1 MNGTSIEGP
10 GYQQQWSGMYSG
22 TMGGV
27 GEEQEEAGKV
37 LGLLEKLEIEGCPLK
52 VIAPIFIIIIIK
64 IIAILILI
72 TIIRVIRIIRISKQ
86 RIPLFL
92 FCEHSCTGHAQ
103 NHYGIKARN

>member
-1 MNGTSIEGP
+1 MNGTSIEGL
-10 GYQQQWSGMYSG
+10 GYQQQWGGMYLG

-27 GEEQEEAGKV
+27 GEEPEEVGKV
-37 LGLLEKLEIEGCPLK
+37 LALLEKLEMEGCPLTI
-52 VIAPIFIIIIIK
+52 IAPIVIIVLIK

-72 TIIRVIRIIRISKQ
+72 TVIRIIRISKQ

-92 FCEHSCTGHAQ
+92 FCEHSCSDHAQ